1 MADSL
6 TAFLGPP
13 GNPFRVMILIIVQ
26 VPFISF
32 ICTLLLRYSVDRFNK
47 MARDNPIDR
56 PSMLKG
62 FGCSLVYV
70 TINFLALFILNFV
83 LKQWGWYISHLV
95 GQMILSPYLILMNA
109 LILMLAL
116 PESFK
121 RAFLVSSIF
130 C

>member
-1 MADSL
+1 
-6 TAFLGPP
+6 
-13 GNPFRVMILIIVQ
+13 
-26 VPFISF
+26 
-32 ICTLLLRYSVDRFNK
+32 
-47 MARDNPIDR
+47 
-56 PSMLKG
+56 MLKG